1 MAKKEIS
8 EERKMLYYAG
18 MIVTGIGIVLFFS
31 TFFMFMNPERLF
43 NGASSMGSVMARP
56 FIGFIMIAIG
66 NFMRVVAARG
76 VAGSGLVLD
85 PKKARED
92 LSPWSTM
99 AGGMINDAL
108 EETNIGTNKDVLK
121 EVVKEVI
128 KVRCRSCS
136 ALNDYDAKFC
146 KDCGEKM

>member
-8 EERKMLYYAG
+8 EERKILYYAG
-18 MIVTGIGIVLFFS
+18 MIVIVIGFALFFS
-31 TFFMFMNPERLF
+31 TFFSFMNPERF
-43 NGASSMGSVMARP
+43 FMGEVSIGSVIARP
-56 FIGFIMIAIG
+56 FIGIIMIAIG
-66 NFMRVVAARG
+66 GFMRVVAARG

-99 AGGMINDAL
+99 AGGMIDDAL
-108 EETNIGTNKDVLK
+108 SETRFGSNK
-121 EVVKEVI
+121 EVIKDVI
-128 KVRCRSCS
+128 KVRCRNCV
-136 ALNDYDAKFC
+136 ALNDEDAKFC

>member
-8 EERKMLYYAG
+8 EERKILYYAG
-18 MIVTGIGIVLFFS
+18 MIVTVIGFVLFFS
-31 TFFMFMNPERLF
+31 TFFTFMNPDRFFMGEV
-43 NGASSMGSVMARP
+43 SMGSVMARP
-56 FIGFIMIAIG
+56 LIGIFMIAIG
-66 NFMRVVAARG
+66 SFMRVVAARG

-99 AGGMINDAL
+99 AGGMIDDAL
-108 EETNIGTNKDVLK
+108 GETKIGSN
-121 EVVKEVI
+121 KEVI
-128 KVRCRSCS
+128 KVRCRNCS
-136 ALNDYDAKFC
+136 ALNDEDAKFC

>member
-8 EERKMLYYAG
+8 EERKILYYAG
-18 MIVTGIGIVLFFS
+18 MAVTGIGLVLFFS
-31 TFFMFMNPERLF
+31 TFFAFMNPERF
-43 NGASSMGSVMARP
+43 MTGDSSMGSVMTRP
-56 FIGFIMIAIG
+56 FIGFIMIGIG

-92 LSPWSTM
+92 LGPWSTM
-99 AGGMINDAL
+99 AGGMIDDAL
-108 EETNIGTNKDVLK
+108 DETRIGSNKDVI
-121 EVVKEVI
+121 KEVI

-136 ALNDYDAKFC
+136 ALNDEDAKFC
-146 KDCGEKM
+146 KDCGDKMV

>member
-8 EERKMLYYAG
+8 KERKMLYYAG

-31 TFFMFMNPERLF
+31 TFFSFMNPERIF
-43 NGASSMGSVMARP
+43 MGETSIGSVVARP
-56 FIGFIMIAIG
+56 FIGIIMIAIG
-66 NFMRVVAARG
+66 GFMRVVAARG

-108 EETNIGTNKDVLK
+108 EETNIGTT
-121 EVVKEVI
+121 KEVI

-136 ALNDYDAKFC
+136 ALNDEDAKYC

>member
-8 EERKMLYYAG
+8 EERKILYYAG
-18 MIVTGIGIVLFFS
+18 MIVSGIGLVLFFS
-31 TFFMFMNPERLF
+31 TFFTFMSPDRFMTGE
-43 NGASSMGSVMARP
+43 SSIGGFMARP
-56 FIGFIMIAIG
+56 FIGIIMIAIG

-108 EETNIGTNKDVLK
+108 EETYIGANK
-121 EVVKEVI
+121 EATKEVI
-128 KVRCRSCS
+128 KVRCRNCS
-136 ALNDYDAKFC
+136 ALNDEEAKFC
-146 KDCGEKM
+146 KDCGEKMS